1 MNVVEVCAAAL
12 SLRGSPPRRRPRRSI
27 RDYSPPRLPSGK
39 PDLQGL
45 WSNAV
50 VTPLERPADLADK
63 AFLTEEEAREYTA
76 RRVETTNRDSRP
88 DDAAADI
95 LLAYNDFWWDSG
107 NSVVRTLRT
116 SLIVDPPNGKIPEL
130 TEAAKQRVAATRP
143 PSADG
148 PETQGLSTRCIY
160 YATAGPPMLPGS
172 YNNHYQL
179 VQTDDHVLI
188 VNEMVH
194 ETRIIPLDGRAFP
207 PDEIRQW
214 RGSSRGH
221 WDGDTLVVE
230 TRNRR
235 ADTPFRGSSENMRLT
250 ERFTRVA
257 ADVLLY
263 EFTVDDPEAFT
274 QPWTV
279 QIPSQRVEDELM
291 YEYAC
296 HEGNKSMSGSSAA
309 PVQRNARPRRPRRAP
324 RGSERNEESVVCSG
338 ARGRGAARGR
348 AGPPLVRVGVRCEP
362 AGLLEGHRDEGG
374 VHQSALVDPHR
385 GDHPTARR
393 PRGKS
398 RAGRRTRCSAKAS
411 TTTRCPSAR
420 RSPSTVTRRATA
432 RTE

>member
-1 MNVVEVCAAAL
+1 MKSLAVAFAGCCAVLLGGSSAAQAP
-12 SLRGSPPRRRPRRSI
+12 SSAFDAS
-27 RDYSPPRLPSGK
+27 YAPPRLKSGK

-45 WSNAV
+45 WSNAL

-63 AFLTEEEAREYTA
+63 EFLTEDEAREYQA
-76 RRVETTNRDSRP
+76 KRVAAVNRDSRP

-107 NSVVRTLRT
+107 TSAVRTLRT
-116 SLIVDPPNGKIPEL
+116 SLIVDPPNGRIPEL
-130 TEAAKQRVAATRP
+130 TEAAKQRVAATPP

-172 YNNHYQL
+172 YNNNYQI

-194 ETRIIPLDGRAFP
+194 ETRIVPLDGRPFP

-257 ADVLLY
+257 DQVLLY
-263 EFTVDDPEAFT
+263 EFTVNDPEAFT

-279 QIPSQRVEDELM
+279 QITSQRVEDELM

-296 HEGNKSMSGSSAA
+296 HEGNKSMSGIL
-309 PVQRNARPRRPRRAP
+309 
-324 RGSERNEESVVCSG
+324 GG
-338 ARGRGAARGR
+338 ARAAERK
-348 AGPPLVRVGVRCEP
+348 AAE
-362 AGLLEGHRDEGG
+362 A
-374 VHQSALVDPHR
+374 
-385 GDHPTARR
+385 
-393 PRGKS
+393 
-398 RAGRRTRCSAKAS
+398 AK
-411 TTTRCPSAR
+411 
-420 RSPSTVTRRATA
+420 
-432 RTE
+432 

>member
-1 MNVVEVCAAAL
+1 LVGVFSGSLLAGLVAAQA
-12 SLRGSPPRRRPRRSI
+12 PPAAF
-27 RDYSPPRLPSGK
+27 DMTYSPPRLPSGK

-45 WSNAV
+45 WSNAL

-63 AFLTEEEAREYTA
+63 PFLTEEEAREYQTK
-76 RRVETTNRDSRP
+76 RVEAVNRDARP
-88 DDAAADI
+88 DDAEADI

-107 NSVVRTLRT
+107 TSGVRTLRT
-116 SLIVDPPNGKIPEL
+116 SLIVDPPNGRIPEL
-130 TEAAKQRVAATRP
+130 TEAARQRIAAQPR

-194 ETRIIPLDGRAFP
+194 ETRIIPLDGRPFP

-214 RGSSRGH
+214 RGSSRGS
-221 WDGDTLVVE
+221 WEGDTLVVE

-257 ADVLLY
+257 DDVLLY
-263 EFTVDDPEAFT
+263 EFTVDDPETFT

-279 QIPSQRVEDELM
+279 EITSARVLDELM

-296 HEGNKSMSGSSAA
+296 HEGNKSMYGIL
-309 PVQRNARPRRPRRAP
+309 
-324 RGSERNEESVVCSG
+324 GG
-338 ARGRGAARGR
+338 ARAAERQ
-348 AGPPLVRVGVRCEP
+348 AAE
-362 AGLLEGHRDEGG
+362 A
-374 VHQSALVDPHR
+374 
-385 GDHPTARR
+385 
-393 PRGKS
+393 
-398 RAGRRTRCSAKAS
+398 AK
-411 TTTRCPSAR
+411 
-420 RSPSTVTRRATA
+420 
-432 RTE
+432 

>member
-1 MNVVEVCAAAL
+1 MKSLAVAFAGCCAVLLGGSAAAQA
-12 SLRGSPPRRRPRRSI
+12 PPRVFDAS
-27 RDYSPPRLPSGK
+27 YEPPRLKSGK

-45 WSNAV
+45 WSNAL

-63 AFLTEEEAREYTA
+63 EFLTEEEAREYQA
-76 RRVETTNRDSRP
+76 KRVAAVNRDARP

-107 NSVVRTLRT
+107 TSAVRTLRT
-116 SLIVDPPNGKIPEL
+116 SLIVDPPNGRIPEL
-130 TEAAKQRVAATRP
+130 TEAAKQRVAATPP

-172 YNNHYQL
+172 YNNNYQI

-194 ETRIIPLDGRAFP
+194 ETRIIPLDGRPFP

-235 ADTPFRGSSENMRLT
+235 ADTPFRGSSENMQLT

-263 EFTVDDPEAFT
+263 EFTVNDPEAFT

-279 QIPSQRVEDELM
+279 QITSQRVEDELM

-296 HEGNKSMSGSSAA
+296 HEGNKSMSGIL
-309 PVQRNARPRRPRRAP
+309 
-324 RGSERNEESVVCSG
+324 GG
-338 ARGRGAARGR
+338 ARAAERK
-348 AGPPLVRVGVRCEP
+348 AAE
-362 AGLLEGHRDEGG
+362 A
-374 VHQSALVDPHR
+374 
-385 GDHPTARR
+385 
-393 PRGKS
+393 
-398 RAGRRTRCSAKAS
+398 AK
-411 TTTRCPSAR
+411 
-420 RSPSTVTRRATA
+420 
-432 RTE
+432 